1 MNGSIP
7 IPTALATLFAL
18 FAPFVIQFFKKKI
31 EDKTWRWFLA
41 IGLSVIIGV
50 ISAFWSKAPF
60 TWVNIAAWIG
70 AVFGYSQTAYNTWKA
85 LHSENGTAAAKA
97 LPDNTD
103 SVRRRG

>member
-18 FAPFVIQFFKKKI
+18 FAPFVIQFFKKKVV
-31 EDKTWRWFLA
+31 DKRWRWFLA
-41 IGLSVIIGV
+41 FALSLVIGIIA
-50 ISAFWSKAPF
+50 AFWAKTPF
-60 TWVNIAAWIG
+60 TWGAIIAWVI

-85 LHSENGTAAAKA
+85 LHSENGTVGKA
-97 LPDNTD
+97 LPDNTGD